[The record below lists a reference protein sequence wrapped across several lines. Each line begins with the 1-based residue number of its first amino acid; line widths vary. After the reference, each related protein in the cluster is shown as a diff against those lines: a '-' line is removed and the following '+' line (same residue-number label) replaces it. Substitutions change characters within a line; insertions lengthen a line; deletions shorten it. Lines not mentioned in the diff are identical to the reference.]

1 MLKAV
6 WHSRFFPA
14 RYALSLVVGL
24 LFLLAVFLPAIAQDT
39 TKPNFSGIWNLDP
52 DKSSFGP
59 VTPPMAA
66 QYVIRHIG
74 AKLEFDYIQDGRR
87 TRTELTADGEER
99 VTDSNEDGDT
109 LTRSYWNGRTLVN
122 ESRVKPRGLK
132 QTPSVRWT
140 SRWSLSG
147 DGKELT
153 IQRHIDSGEQ
163 GIDQKVVFIKQPLR
177 KQNES

>member
-1 MLKAV
+1 MFKAV
-6 WHSRFFPA
+6 WHSRSFPGW
-14 RYALSLVVGL
+14 ST
-24 LFLLAVFLPAIAQDT
+24 VFLGISLLLLSAISIPATAQDA
-39 TKPNFSGIWNLDP
+39 KPNFSGIWSLAP

-59 VTPPMAA
+59 VTAPLSA

-74 AKLEFDYIQDGRR
+74 AKLEFDYIQDGHR

-99 VTDSNEDGDT
+99 VTDSNEEGET
-109 LTRSYWNGRTLVN
+109 WTRSYWNGRTLVN

-132 QTPSVRWT
+132 PMPNVKWT

-153 IQRHIDSGEQ
+153 IQRHIDSGDQ
-163 GIDQKVVFIKQPLR
+163 AIDQKVVFTKQPLR
-177 KQNES
+177 KQGES

>member
-1 MLKAV
+1 MFRAV
-6 WHSRFFPA
+6 QHFRTPPRSIVR
-14 RYALSLVVGL
+14 SLATVL
-24 LFLLAVFLPAIAQDT
+24 CFLLAGGLPGIAQDSG
-39 TKPNFSGIWNLDP
+39 KPNFSGIWALDP

-59 VTPPMAA
+59 VTAPLSA

-74 AKLEFDYIQDGRR
+74 AKLEFDYIQDGHR

-99 VTDSNEDGDT
+99 VTDSNEEAET
-109 LTRSYWNGRTLVN
+109 LTRTFWSGRTLVN

-132 QTPSVRWT
+132 QQQAVKWT
-140 SRWSLSG
+140 SRWTLSG

-163 GIDQKVVFIKQPLR
+163 AIDQKVVFVKQPLT
-177 KQNES
+177 KQGES